1 MFKFNYLVFPAPRL
15 PERVRQEYRQT
26 RDQGPKMDK
35 MADVTV
41 LLSISYDK
49 LSHFSAKL
57 RIFVLT
63 MEESKLNWYALK
75 VFYGKVFDIEAKLAD
90 MDLET
95 YIPVRKDLL
104 KGEEHMR
111 ALRRLATR
119 DDRRR
124 DNQFVQAGPL
134 IYKRVPIV
142 TSLLFVRAPKERLK
156 DIEDTVREKGFIYR
170 TADRKAEAVIPDK
183 QMAMFQLVCSSGAE
197 GLEFFA
203 DDDMTRY
210 RTGDRVRV
218 LEGPLQGAEGYIK
231 RIRKDRR
238 LLVAIEGFIAVA
250 TSFIPPQFLEKVPED

>member
-1 MFKFNYLVFPAPRL
+1 M
-15 PERVRQEYRQT
+15 

-35 MADVTV
+35 MADVTA

-49 LSHFSAKL
+49 LSQFSAKL

-111 ALRRLATR
+111 ALRRLATP

-142 TSLLFVRAPKERLK
+142 TSLLFVRAPKERVK
-156 DIEDTVREKGFIYR
+156 EIEDTVKDKGFIYR
-170 TADRKAEAVIPDK
+170 TADRKGEAVIPDK